1 MKKQDITGII
11 LAGGKS
17 SRMGRDKALLL
28 HSGRTFLQRIADVLS
43 PLVDKI
49 IVVSDNPTH
58 NIINT
63 LRVNDNVKD
72 SGPLSG
78 LITGLSHS
86 KTQYNLVISC
96 DVPKVTTD
104 LLNQLLTA
112 SDETTELVQFKINNK
127 TTPLVALYKTSCSST
142 LEAAFSQGE
151 RRLVKA
157 TQLLNSKT
165 IPLENSYEAL
175 LSNVNTVADLKLIAN
190 DD

>member
-1 MKKQDITGII
+1 MKKLDLTGII

-17 SRMGRDKALLL
+17 SRMGRDKALLV
-28 HSGRTFLQRIADVLS
+28 HRGRTFIQSIVDALV
-43 PLVDKI
+43 PLVEEI

-78 LITGLSHS
+78 LITGLAHS
-86 KTQYNLVISC
+86 NTPFNLVISC
-96 DVPKVTTD
+96 DVPNLNTA
-104 LLNQLLTA
+104 LLSQLVAA
-112 SDETTELVQFKINNK
+112 SDEHTELVQFKINNK
-127 TTPLVALYKTSCSST
+127 TTPLVAIYKTSCSST

-175 LSNVNTVADLKLIAN
+175 LRNVNTVADLKLIEN